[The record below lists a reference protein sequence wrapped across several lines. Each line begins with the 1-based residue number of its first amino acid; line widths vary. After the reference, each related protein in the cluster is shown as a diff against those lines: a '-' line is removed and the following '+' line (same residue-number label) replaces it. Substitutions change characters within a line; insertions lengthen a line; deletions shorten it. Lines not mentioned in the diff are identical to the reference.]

1 MIGRIAIVVAA
12 MLPMCAPL
20 ALAQP
25 PVAIA
30 LHGGA
35 GTITPARMTPELAE
49 AYHTILDQAVERGH
63 ERLLAGAAG
72 EAVVIE
78 VVQLL
83 EASPLFNAGIGAVL
97 TWEGRH
103 ELDASI
109 MHGREREAGA
119 VAGVR
124 TVASPIALAA
134 RVMTHSPHVLLTGEG
149 AEAFAVEQGFPVV
162 DNASFSTEDRRAQ
175 WRAFRARAEGEAALQ
190 QGAEKFGT
198 VGVTVLDSAGNLVAG
213 TSTGGMTGKRFGR
226 VGDSPIIGAG
236 TWADNATCAVSAT
249 GHGEYFIR
257 YHVAADICS
266 RMRYRGISLDAAAAQ
281 VVLGDLV
288 AAGGEGGIVAVD
300 SAGNTAMVFNSEGMY
315 RASIDATGRKVV
327 AIYGEEV
334 PSDAP
339 AGVLESEG
347 PEEGSV
353 P

>member
-1 MIGRIAIVVAA
+1 MMRRIVIAVAA
-12 MLPMCAPL
+12 MVLMHGVL
-20 ALAQP
+20 AQAQP

-35 GTITPARMTPELAE
+35 GTITAERMTPELAQ
-49 AYHTILDQAVERGH
+49 AYHAILDEAVALGH
-63 ERLLAGAAG
+63 ARLRAGAAG
-72 EAVVIE
+72 DAVVVE
-78 VVQLL
+78 VIQLL
-83 EASPLFNAGIGAVL
+83 EASPLFNAGVGAVF
-97 TWEGRH
+97 TWDGLH

-109 MHGREREAGA
+109 MHGRAREAGA

-134 RVMTHSPHVLLTGEG
+134 RVMTHSPHVLLTGAG

-162 DNASFSTEDRRAQ
+162 DNASFSTEARRSQ
-175 WRAFRARAEGEAALQ
+175 WRDFRARADAEAALQ

-257 YHVAADICS
+257 YQVAADICA
-266 RMRYRGISLDAAAAQ
+266 RMRYRGISLDAAATQ

-288 AAGGEGGIVAVD
+288 SAGGEGGIVAVD
-300 SAGNTAMVFNSEGMY
+300 ASGSTAMVFNTAGMY
-315 RASIDATGRKVV
+315 RASIDADGRKVV
-327 AIYGEEV
+327 AIYSDTGADTA
-334 PSDAP
+334 PSA
-339 AGVLESEG
+339 ASEAQG
-347 PEEGSV
+347 PKGGLAQ
-353 P
+353 